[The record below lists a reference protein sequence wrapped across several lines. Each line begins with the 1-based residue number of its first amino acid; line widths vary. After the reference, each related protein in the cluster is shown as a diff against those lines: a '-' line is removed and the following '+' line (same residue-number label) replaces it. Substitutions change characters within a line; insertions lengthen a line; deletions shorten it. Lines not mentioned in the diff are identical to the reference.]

1 MLTVLPMLTLLR
13 NARLKYKFW
22 LLNILV
28 LAVHC
33 LLVLSAMYL
42 MAEAT
47 ETPFWTIFM
56 DTAPTFAVIVTV
68 LMLLEMAGSQVLIS
82 FIERQVNRLKTT
94 MVSVQQSGDLSQR
107 AVVNSR
113 DEIGEMSAAF
123 NAMQDRTGSVV
134 KSMKTAITHLQ
145 QEVNELTTA
154 ANQRRDEL
162 QRQQQNAD
170 HSVAVIENL
179 LHSFLAIADQAGTA
193 RELSHQAKESAQD
206 GSQRVA
212 SSTASIQSL
221 ATVIRTATTNVGALA
236 ENSEEISK
244 AVTEIRG
251 IAEQTNL
258 LALNAAIEAARA
270 GEQGRGFAVV
280 ADEVRKLAQRV
291 QDSTDQIQATMD
303 RLLSAMDT
311 SMQEMEISSGQA
323 DTCVQQANDARDALE
338 QIQQVVTQINH
349 TNLQIAQV
357 SDEQSGASDE
367 ALQSVHSIRDATAT
381 MVSQLVASADMNQRL
396 QDLIKSLEQA
406 AADVQV
412 D

>member
-1 MLTVLPMLTLLR
+1 MLTLLR

-28 LAVHC
+28 LLVLC
-33 LLVLSAMYL
+33 LLVLSAMHL
-42 MAEAT
+42 LAEAT
-47 ETPFWTIFM
+47 DRTFWSVFQ
-56 DTAPTFAVIVTV
+56 DTAPTFALIVAV
-68 LMLLEMAGSQVLIS
+68 LMVIEMAGSQLLIS
-82 FIERQVNRLKTT
+82 FIERHVNRLKDT
-94 MVSVQQSGDLSQR
+94 MVAVQQSGDLSQR
-107 AVVNSR
+107 AVVNAK

-134 KSMKTAITHLQ
+134 KSMKTAITHLE
-145 QEVNELTTA
+145 QEVTELSHA
-154 ANQRRDEL
+154 ANARRDEL
-162 QRQQQNAD
+162 QRQQHNAD
-170 HSVAVIENL
+170 HSVAVIERL
-179 LHSFLAIADQAGTA
+179 LHSFLAIAEQAGTA
-193 RELSHQAKESAQD
+193 RQLSHQANDSAQD
-206 GSQRVA
+206 GSQKVA
-212 SSTASIQSL
+212 SSTESIQNL
-221 ATVIRTATTNVGALA
+221 AEVIRTATGHVGALA
-236 ENSEEISK
+236 DNSEEISK
-244 AVTEIRG
+244 AVAEIRG

-291 QDSTDQIQATMD
+291 QDSTDQIQSTMD

-311 SMQEMEISSGQA
+311 SMQEMEASSGQA
-323 DTCVQQANDARDALE
+323 ELCVQQANDACDALE

-349 TNLQIAQV
+349 TNQQIAQV

-396 QDLIKSLEQA
+396 EGLIQDLERA